1 MKLYFSDKLICQI
14 SEKQLTVLTRN
25 GDDFLQG
32 GDGMGR
38 ATWNLYFSEN
48 NGIVAKEDGMNPKA
62 PQFKVVATI
71 VEGVSDQY
79 LTEVIIMKT
88 ISQ

>member
-1 MKLYFSDKLICQI
+1 M
-14 SEKQLTVLTRN
+14 TVLTRN

-32 GDGMGR
+32 GEGIGR

-48 NGIVAKEDGMNPKA
+48 NGIVAKEDGGNPNP
-62 PQFKVVATI
+62 PQFKVVTTI

-79 LTEVIIMKT
+79 FTKVIFV
-88 ISQ
+88 